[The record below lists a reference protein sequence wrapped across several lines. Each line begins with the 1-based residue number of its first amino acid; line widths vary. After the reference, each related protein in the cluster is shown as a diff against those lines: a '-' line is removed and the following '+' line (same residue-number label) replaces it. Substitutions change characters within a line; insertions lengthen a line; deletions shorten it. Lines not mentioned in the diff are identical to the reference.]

1 MDELIDYSGPFDPEF
16 DHSKLGKEALL
27 RLREGYAGYVR
38 VVDGLWYLA
47 TKEKGGNDEAMAIDI
62 EVWEK
67 AMLFELKMI
76 TSTLNIHGD
85 DVITVLKYLQ
95 CNPWFALC
103 DYEIEVK
110 NPNHAIVTER
120 NCPTLE
126 ALEKEGKGREQLQ
139 CGQICPRIQSVRANF
154 FSPSIEFKQ
163 VKAPPRAGSDDICCQ
178 WEISKRE

>member
-1 MDELIDYSGPFDPEF
+1 MDELTDYSGPFDLEF
-16 DHSKLGKEALL
+16 EHSKLSKEALL
-27 RLREGYAGYVR
+27 RLREGYASYVR

-47 TKEKGGNDEAMAIDI
+47 TKEKRGNDEAMAMDI

-85 DVITVLKYLQ
+85 DVLTVLKYLQ

-110 NPNHAIVTER
+110 NPNHAIVIER

-126 ALEKEGKGREQLQ
+126 ALEKEGKGREELQ
-139 CGQICPRIQSVRANF
+139 CGQICPEIQSVRANF
-154 FSPSIEFKQ
+154 FNPSIEFRQ
-163 VKAPPRAGSDDICCQ
+163 VKAPPRDSADDICCQ
-178 WEISKRE
+178 WEIVLGD